1 MGNFSLNIDKT
12 YVIIACVVI
21 VLIFILYKLFNKKTE
36 NYEDDSSE
44 GSGVDKIIDQL
55 IEKENEENPITSPDI
70 ENDMNIKWK
79 NQAKNGKYTNSSY
92 IQGLRGNDEN
102 DDILDTYNTR
112 LADSI
117 DYSNM
122 NDNDKFVPVD
132 ESKNQYS
139 AYQQKR
145 KTKYT
150 TDELFNDDKLL
161 PQEVNK
167 DWFETMPDPIK
178 VKNRHLININKP
190 FGTDTIGSSLKNA
203 SRDIR
208 GNIPAPKFVVSP
220 FLNSSIEPDL
230 NTKGFCN

>member
-203 SRDIR
+203 SHDIR